1 MARTVRPA
9 AGAQAWPGTGQPVRP
24 HRSAPLP
31 CRLGAAPAVGVPP
44 RAPSPRGGRPRTPP
58 RTHHCRRRRRRRRVP
73 PLHLAFPPENSQP
86 GCLRPRRPSRD
97 RRPPAARD
105 HSFFFHPSLL
115 ASGPAPH
122 WRPRPPGKGRFEA
135 GFLCP
140 ALRVRGVVAAGDVR
154 WEGSKSGL
162 PVLPP

>member
-1 MARTVRPA
+1 MPSHGPQNRSRKAGRGSDMARTVRPA

-58 RTHHCRRRRRRRRVP
+58 RTHHCRRRRRRVP

-105 HSFFFHPSLL
+105 HSFFPPLPPRL
-115 ASGPAPH
+115 G
-122 WRPRPPGKGRFEA
+122 PRPPLEAPPSGKRPFRGGVSLPRPSGERRGRC
-135 GFLCP
+135 G
-140 ALRVRGVVAAGDVR
+140 
-154 WEGSKSGL
+154 
-162 PVLPP
+162 